1 VFKGA
6 IIMRG
11 KLVLAGLVLG
21 LSGAAASAQNMT
33 AAPYPNNVYCTG
45 VVTTEAVPRDT
56 YVVSGED
63 SSMDIVFSD
72 HDSVFINK
80 GSSKGVKVGDEFFVI
95 RPVEDPTKTEWTKW
109 QFAILRKMGTVWEDE
124 ARVKVTDAR
133 PNVSIAKIE
142 QSCGYIQ
149 RADVV
154 VPFVERPQP
163 PLKPVRFDQF
173 AQPDGKALAMVI
185 TGQKFFSAVG
195 KNDIV
200 YVNLGSGQGVKV
212 GDYFRIFR
220 YTGTQ
225 NETAYET
232 RRFAFDV
239 DGDFGPTYGF
249 GGVSK
254 KYNWTNVPR
263 EVLGEGVVLRAGP
276 NSATVLITFSERE
289 IYAGDYVEIE

>member
-1 VFKGA
+1 
-6 IIMRG
+6 MRG

-56 YVVSGED
+56 YIVSGED

-80 GSSKGVKVGDEFFVI
+80 GSSKGVKVGDEFSVI
-95 RPVEDPTKTEWTKW
+95 RPAEDPIKTEWTKW

-163 PLKPVRFDQF
+163 PLKPVRFDQY

-185 TGQKFFSAVG
+185 TGQKYFSMVG

-232 RRFAFDV
+232 PRFAFDV
-239 DGDFGPTYGF
+239 HGDFGPTYGF

-254 KYNWTNVPR
+254 KYDWTNVPR
-263 EVLGEGVVLRAGP
+263 EVLGEGVVLRTGP
-276 NSATVLITFSERE
+276 NSASVLITFSERE